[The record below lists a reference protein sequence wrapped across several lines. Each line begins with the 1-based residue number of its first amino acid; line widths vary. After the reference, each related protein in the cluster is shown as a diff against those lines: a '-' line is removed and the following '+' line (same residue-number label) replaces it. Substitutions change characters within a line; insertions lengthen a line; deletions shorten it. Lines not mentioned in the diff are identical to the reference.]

1 MAVTTAELED
11 FHRFSTEQLAKVD
24 RDLSWDELMIRWE
37 SRKNRESVNAAIREG
52 IADIEAGRYE
62 PLDEALKSIRDEFG
76 ISE

>member
-1 MAVTTAELED
+1 MSVTPTELEA
-11 FHRFSTEQLAKVD
+11 FHRFGTEQLAKGD
-24 RDLSWDELMIRWE
+24 RDLSWDDLMILWE

-62 PLDEALKSIRDEFG
+62 PLDDAMKSMRDEFG